1 MMEEIEGIEHIRLS
15 DITPKKLEKIPDGVK
30 IFDIESQKYFEKI
43 NGTFQEMIEEENL
56 PEDESDKPIVP
67 NSVAE
72 LDALVASGNKLAE
85 VNTFMKLRS
94 IYNELN
100 GQKATINTK
109 INFMFDGTPEQVDLI
124 QARVSEVRKEA
135 LQTATFEQLQQ
146 FFIFDGE
153 PIKLNFDPLLD
164 EKEKID
170 AHREFLLYL
179 KEVDD
184 IVKDIDAHLKE
195 IDELSEHFSEE
206 VKTKSKDMYQ
216 WDRYIYEL
224 FKEKALDLN
233 LTDAERE
240 RIKRII
246 QVKDEALSLA
256 PIYTAVKAEI
266 DLGRR
271 RSMINAFQTRFKD
284 TIKKAEQYAA
294 RNEFHVYFQLFD
306 GVEEEFGYGEFRNLF
321 AYLLARYIKYNANKL
336 TKVDNAFI
344 AQVTQNLIMLK
355 KNQLPTDIRR
365 KFVENIKEIEDLL
378 IH

>member
-1 MMEEIEGIEHIRLS
+1 MEEMEGIESIRLS
-15 DITPKKLEKIPDGVK
+15 DITPTKLAKIPDGIK
-30 IFDIESQKYFEKI
+30 IFDIETQKYYEKI
-43 NGTFQEMIEEENL
+43 NGTFQEMVEEEPNS
-56 PEDESDKPIVP
+56 EDDESDKPIIP
-67 NSVAE
+67 ETAAE

-94 IYNELN
+94 IYNELI
-100 GQKATINTK
+100 GQKNTINTK

-124 QARVSEVRKEA
+124 QARVSEVKKEA
-135 LQTATFEQLQQ
+135 LQKATFPELKQ
-146 FFIFDGE
+146 FFVFDGDTV
-153 PIKLNFDPLLD
+153 KLNFDTLLD
-164 EKEKID
+164 EKEKVE

-184 IVKDIDAHLKE
+184 IVKEIDGHLKE
-195 IDELSEHFSEE
+195 IDALSEHFSED

-216 WDRYIYEL
+216 WDRYIYDL

-233 LTDAERE
+233 LTDAERD
-240 RIKRII
+240 RIQRII
-246 QVKDEALSLA
+246 QVKDDAISLD
-256 PIYTAVKAEI
+256 PIYNSVKAEI
-266 DLGRR
+266 NVGRR

-294 RNEFHVYFQLFD
+294 RNNFHVYFQLFD
-306 GVEEEFGYGEFRNLF
+306 GIEDKFGYGEFKNLF
-321 AYLLARYIKYNANKL
+321 AYLFARYIKFNANRL

-355 KNQLPTDIRR
+355 KNQLPTDIRH
-365 KFVENIKEIEDLL
+365 KFVERIKEIEDLL